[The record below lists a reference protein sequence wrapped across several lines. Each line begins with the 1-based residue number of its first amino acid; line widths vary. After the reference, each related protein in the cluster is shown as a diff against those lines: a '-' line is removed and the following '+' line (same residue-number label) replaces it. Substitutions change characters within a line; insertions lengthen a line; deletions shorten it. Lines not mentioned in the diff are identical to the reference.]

1 MAKAIVQLAYRQII
15 NAGSTNG
22 FEKAVWAAS
31 YNEFLLKSQ
40 AYNQEGKF
48 TTFSQLKA
56 NDGRANSLHC
66 KSGFAIV
73 GFIAALKNTMPNVV
87 TTFGKSILFDTHE
100 FEIIESDITNQQMH
114 EVAII
119 YYSKPLILL
128 EIIGEQLLVAYKDA
142 LTNSDDGFVTFM
154 ITMQPQL
161 SVATYHHI

>member
-1 MAKAIVQLAYRQII
+1 MAKAIIQLAYRQII
-15 NAGSTNG
+15 NANSISS

-56 NDGRANSLHC
+56 NDGRANSLHY

-73 GFIAALKNTMPNVV
+73 GFVSTLKNVIPNIAS
-87 TTFGKSILFDTHE
+87 TFGKSILFDTHE
-100 FEIIESDITNQQMH
+100 FEVIESDITNQQLH

-128 EIIGEQLLVAYKDA
+128 EIIGEQLLVAYKDGI
-142 LTNSDDGFVTFM
+142 TTDTYPTFM
-154 ITMQPQL
+154 IAMQPQL
-161 SVATYHHI
+161 CITNYQAI